1 MRYFYYDTMTIRV
14 TTQGI
19 TGTFSPWGK
28 TDPAGHQPSISIS
41 LRDFISE
48 DQHSLNVMYIKSK
61 AHFSEEPMAVVKS
74 DFSLPDSGYT
84 EIILINEIIIIS
96 WAKEFNKVTASVRAV
111 KAAPPIAGQCKWLEA
126 VYL

>member
-1 MRYFYYDTMTIRV
+1 MTIPGLR
-14 TTQGI
+14 
-19 TGTFSPWGK
+19 GTFSPWGK

-41 LRDFISE
+41 LGDFISG
-48 DQHSLNVMYIKSK
+48 DQLSLNVMYIKCK

-74 DFSLPDSGYT
+74 DFSIADSEYTETILIT
-84 EIILINEIIIIS
+84 EIITS
-96 WAKEFNKVTASVRAV
+96 WTKEFNKVTASVRAV